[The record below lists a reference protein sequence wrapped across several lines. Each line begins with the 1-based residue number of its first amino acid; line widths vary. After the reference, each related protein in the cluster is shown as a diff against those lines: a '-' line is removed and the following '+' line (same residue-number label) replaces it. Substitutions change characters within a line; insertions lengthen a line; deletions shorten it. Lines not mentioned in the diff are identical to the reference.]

1 LREIFCKYTHSA
13 WITKM
18 KLHILCARKPL
29 IVRILLANFENL
41 VLSYATLSSRIKVGG
56 RW

>member
-1 LREIFCKYTHSA
+1 MREIFCKYTHSA